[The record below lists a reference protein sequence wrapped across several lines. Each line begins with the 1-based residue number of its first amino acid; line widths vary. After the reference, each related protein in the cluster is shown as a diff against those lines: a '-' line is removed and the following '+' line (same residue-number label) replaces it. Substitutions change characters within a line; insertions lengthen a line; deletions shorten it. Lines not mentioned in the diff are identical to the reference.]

1 MSKFANPQT
10 LERLLTLVKGYVDEN
25 VRKKMDSFTPGEGL
39 SLENGILTVTLNTDL
54 FKVVTSLPT
63 TPAASDANKIFMVL
77 DSRNPDTGNIYIEYL
92 YTEQGWEEIGRRQV
106 EMDMEPYLKKADL
119 TATVSSTSFAIQK
132 GSEQLGVIVF
142 GSNDFTCSPGAKSLN
157 VSLRDVLSATVSSG
171 LYKIALDK
179 KGRVTGYIA
188 VQLSDLT
195 ALGVAKEADLQTTN
209 QNLAKEVKDRQ
220 DAIKG
225 VGDTITATKETLES
239 ADQALGGRIDTV
251 NSNLETEQTTRQTE
265 DGKLQQ
271 AINTVASNLETESQ
285 EREDGDTQAIASAT
299 EAAQGLVNAEK
310 TARENADTALG
321 GRIDTTNS
329 NLETESSTR
338 AQEDQKLQQ
347 SINTVAGNLE
357 TESQERAEGDTQA
370 IASASALV
378 ETEKTARENAD
389 AALNTRTTALEN
401 ALADRPIITSEEVTT
416 IFNEVYS

>member
-25 VRKKMDSFTPGEGL
+25 VRKKMDSFTLGEGL
-39 SLENGILTVTLNTDL
+39 SLENGILTVTLSTDL

-77 DSRNPDTGNIYIEYL
+77 DSSNPDPGNIYIEYL

-106 EMDMEPYLKKADL
+106 EMDMEPYLKKAEL
-119 TATVSSTSFAIQK
+119 TATVSSTFFAIQK
-132 GSEQLGVIVF
+132 GSEQLGVIAF
-142 GSNDFTCSPGAKSLN
+142 GSNDFICSTGEKNLN

-179 KGRVTGYIA
+179 KGRVTGHTA

-225 VGDTITATKETLES
+225 VGDIITATKETLEA
-239 ADQALGGRIDTV
+239 ADQALGGRIDTA
-251 NSNLETEQTTRQTE
+251 NSNLETEQT
-265 DGKLQQ
+265 
-271 AINTVASNLETESQ
+271 
-285 EREDGDTQAIASAT
+285 
-299 EAAQGLVNAEK
+299 
-310 TARENADTALG
+310 ARENAD
-321 GRIDTTNS
+321 S
-329 NLETESSTR
+329 
-338 AQEDQKLQQ
+338 
-347 SINTVAGNLE
+347 
-357 TESQERAEGDTQA
+357 
-370 IASASALV
+370 
-378 ETEKTARENAD
+378 
-389 AALNTRTTALEN
+389 ALNTRTTALEN
-401 ALADRPIITSEEVTT
+401 ALAQRPIITSEEVTT

>member
-1 MSKFANPQT
+1 MPKFANPQT

-25 VRKKMDSFTPGEGL
+25 VRKKMDSFTLGEGL
-39 SLENGILTVTLNTDL
+39 SLENGILTVTLSTDL

-77 DSRNPDTGNIYIEYL
+77 DSSNPDTGNIYIEYL
-92 YTEQGWEEIGRRQV
+92 YTEQGWEELGRRPV
-106 EMDMEPYLKKADL
+106 EIDMEPYLKKAEL

-179 KGRVTGYIA
+179 KGRVTGYTA

-220 DAIKG
+220 DAVKG
-225 VGDTITATKETLES
+225 VNDTITSTKESLEAS
-239 ADQALGGRIDTV
+239 DRALGGRIDTT
-251 NSNLETEQTTRQTE
+251 NSNLETEQTTRQSEDAKLQQSINTVAGNLETEQTTRQTE

-285 EREDGDTQAIASAT
+285 ARATGDTEAIASAI
-299 EAAQGLVNAEK
+299 EAAQGLVNSEK
-310 TARENADTALG
+310 TARENVD
-321 GRIDTTNS
+321 S
-329 NLETESSTR
+329 
-338 AQEDQKLQQ
+338 
-347 SINTVAGNLE
+347 
-357 TESQERAEGDTQA
+357 
-370 IASASALV
+370 
-378 ETEKTARENAD
+378 
-389 AALNTRTTALEN
+389 ALNTRTTALEN
-401 ALADRPIITSEEVTT
+401 ALAQRPIITSEEVTT

>member
-25 VRKKMDSFTPGEGL
+25 VSKKMDSFTPGEGL
-39 SLENGILTVTLNTDL
+39 SLENGTLTVTIDTDL
-54 FKVVTSLPT
+54 FKVVESLPA
-63 TPAASDANKIFMVL
+63 TPAASDANKIFLVL
-77 DSRNPDTGNIYIEYL
+77 DSRNPDSGNIYIEYL

-106 EMDMEPYLKKADL
+106 EMDMEPYLKKAEL
-119 TATVSSTSFAIQK
+119 TATVGGSGIAIQK

-142 GSNDFTCSPGAKSLN
+142 DSNDFTCSPGAKSSLK
-157 VSLRDVLSATVSSG
+157 VSLRDVLSAVVSSG

-179 KGRVTGYIA
+179 KGRVTGYTA

-225 VGDTITATKETLES
+225 VGDTITATKETLEA

-251 NSNLETEQTTRQTE
+251 NSNLETEQTTRQNE

-285 EREDGDTQAIASAT
+285 ARATGDTQAIASAT
-299 EAAQGLVNAEK
+299 EAAQGLVN
-310 TARENADTALG
+310 
-321 GRIDTTNS
+321 S
-329 NLETESSTR
+329 
-338 AQEDQKLQQ
+338 
-347 SINTVAGNLE
+347 
-357 TESQERAEGDTQA
+357 
-370 IASASALV
+370 
-378 ETEKTARENAD
+378 EKTARENAD

-416 IFNEVYS
+416 IFNEVYSEIEQPM

>member
-106 EMDMEPYLKKADL
+106 EMDMEPYLKKAEL
-119 TATVSSTSFAIQK
+119 TATVSSTSFSIQK

-179 KGRVTGYIA
+179 KGRVTGYTA

-195 ALGVAKEADLQTTN
+195 ALGVAKQADLETTN

-220 DAIKG
+220 DAIQE
-225 VGDTITATKETLES
+225 VNSTITTTKEALEA
-239 ADQALGGRIDTV
+239 ADTALGGRIDTV

-265 DGKLQQ
+265 DSKLQQ

-285 EREDGDTQAIASAT
+285 ARSTGDTQAIASAT
-299 EAAQGLVNAEK
+299 EAAQGLVNSEK
-310 TARENADTALG
+310 TAREAADTALG
-321 GRIDTTNS
+321 
-329 NLETESSTR
+329 E
-338 AQEDQKLQQ
+338 
-347 SINTVAGNLE
+347 
-357 TESQERAEGDTQA
+357 
-370 IASASALV
+370 
-378 ETEKTARENAD
+378 
-389 AALNTRTTALEN
+389 RTTALETK
-401 ALADRPIITSEEVTT
+401 LANYQVITDEEVTAMAEKVFGT
-416 IFNEVYS
+416 TQP

>member
-25 VRKKMDSFTPGEGL
+25 VRKKMDSFTLGEGL
-39 SLENGILTVTLNTDL
+39 SLENGILTVTLSTDL

-77 DSRNPDTGNIYIEYL
+77 DSSNPDTGNIYIEYL
-92 YTEQGWEEIGRRQV
+92 YTEQGWEELGRRPV
-106 EMDMEPYLKKADL
+106 EIDMEPYLKKAEL

-179 KGRVTGYIA
+179 KGRVTGYTA

-220 DAIKG
+220 DAVKG
-225 VGDTITATKETLES
+225 VNDTITSTKESLEAS
-239 ADQALGGRIDTV
+239 DRALGGRIDTT
-251 NSNLETEQTTRQTE
+251 NSNLETEQTTRQSEDAKLQQSINTVAGNLETEQTTRQTE

-285 EREDGDTQAIASAT
+285 ARSTGDTRAIASAT

-310 TARENADTALG
+310 TARENAD
-321 GRIDTTNS
+321 S
-329 NLETESSTR
+329 
-338 AQEDQKLQQ
+338 
-347 SINTVAGNLE
+347 
-357 TESQERAEGDTQA
+357 
-370 IASASALV
+370 
-378 ETEKTARENAD
+378 
-389 AALNTRTTALEN
+389 ALNTRTTELEN
-401 ALADRPIITSEEVTT
+401 ALAQRPIITSEEVTT

>member
-1 MSKFANPQT
+1 MPKFANPQT

-25 VRKKMDSFTPGEGL
+25 VRKKMDSFTLGEGL
-39 SLENGILTVTLNTDL
+39 SLENGILTVTLSTDL

-77 DSRNPDTGNIYIEYL
+77 DSSNPDTGNIYIEYL
-92 YTEQGWEEIGRRQV
+92 YTEQGWEELGRRPV
-106 EMDMEPYLKKADL
+106 EIDMEPYLKKAEL

-142 GSNDFTCSPGAKSLN
+142 GSNDFTCSPGSKSLN

-179 KGRVTGYIA
+179 KGRVTGYTA

-220 DAIKG
+220 DAVKG
-225 VGDTITATKETLES
+225 VNDTITSTKESLEAS
-239 ADQALGGRIDTV
+239 DRALGGRIDTT
-251 NSNLETEQTTRQTE
+251 NSNLETEQTTRQSEDAKLQQSINTVAGNLETEQTTRQTE

-285 EREDGDTQAIASAT
+285 ARATGDTEAIASAI
-299 EAAQGLVNAEK
+299 EAAQGLVNSEK
-310 TARENADTALG
+310 TARENAD
-321 GRIDTTNS
+321 S
-329 NLETESSTR
+329 
-338 AQEDQKLQQ
+338 
-347 SINTVAGNLE
+347 
-357 TESQERAEGDTQA
+357 
-370 IASASALV
+370 
-378 ETEKTARENAD
+378 
-389 AALNTRTTALEN
+389 ALNTRTTALEN
-401 ALADRPIITSEEVTT
+401 ALAQRPIITSEEVTT

>member
-1 MSKFANPQT
+1 MPKFANPQT
-10 LERLLTLVKGYVDEN
+10 LERLLTLVKGYIDEN
-25 VRKKMDSFTPGEGL
+25 VRKKMDSFTLGEGL
-39 SLENGILTVTLNTDL
+39 SLENGILTVTLSTDL

-77 DSRNPDTGNIYIEYL
+77 DSSNPDTGNIYIEYL

-106 EMDMEPYLKKADL
+106 EMDMEPYLKKAEL
-119 TATVSSTSFAIQK
+119 TATVSSTSFAIK
-132 GSEQLGVIVF
+132 NGSEQLGVIVF

-179 KGRVTGYIA
+179 KGRVTGYTA

-225 VGDTITATKETLES
+225 VGDTITATKETLEA
-239 ADQALGGRIDTV
+239 ADQALGGRINTT

-285 EREDGDTQAIASAT
+285 ARSTGDTRAIASAT

-310 TARENADTALG
+310 TARENAD
-321 GRIDTTNS
+321 S
-329 NLETESSTR
+329 
-338 AQEDQKLQQ
+338 
-347 SINTVAGNLE
+347 
-357 TESQERAEGDTQA
+357 
-370 IASASALV
+370 
-378 ETEKTARENAD
+378 
-389 AALNTRTTALEN
+389 ALNTRTTALEN
-401 ALADRPIITSEEVTT
+401 ALAQRPIITSEEVTT

>member
-1 MSKFANPQT
+1 MPKFANPQT

-39 SLENGILTVTLNTDL
+39 SLENGILTVTLSTDL

-77 DSRNPDTGNIYIEYL
+77 DSSNPDTGNIYIEYL

-106 EMDMEPYLKKADL
+106 EMDMEPYLKKAEL

-179 KGRVTGYIA
+179 KGRVTGYTA

-225 VGDTITATKETLES
+225 VGDTITATKETLEA
-239 ADQALGGRIDTV
+239 ADQALGGRINTT

-285 EREDGDTQAIASAT
+285 ARATGDTQAIASAT
-299 EAAQGLVNAEK
+299 EAAQGLVNSEK
-310 TARENADTALG
+310 TARENAD
-321 GRIDTTNS
+321 S
-329 NLETESSTR
+329 
-338 AQEDQKLQQ
+338 
-347 SINTVAGNLE
+347 
-357 TESQERAEGDTQA
+357 
-370 IASASALV
+370 
-378 ETEKTARENAD
+378 
-389 AALNTRTTALEN
+389 ALNTRTTALEN
-401 ALADRPIITSEEVTT
+401 ALAQHPIITSEEVTT

>member
-25 VRKKMDSFTPGEGL
+25 VSKKMDSFIPGEGL
-39 SLENGILTVTLNTDL
+39 SLENGTLTVTIDTDL
-54 FKVVTSLPT
+54 FKVVESLPA
-63 TPAASDANKIFMVL
+63 TPAASDANKIFLVL
-77 DSRNPDTGNIYIEYL
+77 DSRNSGSGNIYIEYL

-179 KGRVTGYIA
+179 KGRVTGYTA

-225 VGDTITATKETLES
+225 VGDTITATKETLEA

-285 EREDGDTQAIASAT
+285 ARATGDTQAIASAT
-299 EAAQGLVNAEK
+299 EAAQGLVN
-310 TARENADTALG
+310 
-321 GRIDTTNS
+321 S
-329 NLETESSTR
+329 
-338 AQEDQKLQQ
+338 
-347 SINTVAGNLE
+347 
-357 TESQERAEGDTQA
+357 
-370 IASASALV
+370 
-378 ETEKTARENAD
+378 EKTARENAD
-389 AALNTRTTALEN
+389 AALNTRTTSLEN

-416 IFNEVYS
+416 IFNEVYSEIEQPM